1 MFSKFSIQVIS
12 YLGFLCCVLVFDQ
25 MCQIWVLK
33 PRKAEYWLKQCIR
46 YQFGP
51 NESGPGVDRG
61 MLANKKYFVLLLFC
75 CFAVLLFC
83 CEGTKYF
90 VVLLCNNKIFCSF
103 AVLLLCCFAVL
114 LWRNKIFCCFVVQQ
128 QKFWCFVEFCWF
140 CYILFR
146 FVV

>member
-1 MFSKFSIQVIS
+1 MQDFMFSKFSIQVIS

-90 VVLLCNNKIFCSF
+90 VVLLCNNKNFVVLLSFVGFVTFCS
-103 AVLLLCCFAVL
+103 VLLFSSTPGYLSMTWV
-114 LWRNKIFCCFVVQQ
+114 
-128 QKFWCFVEFCWF
+128 
-140 CYILFR
+140 
-146 FVV
+146 